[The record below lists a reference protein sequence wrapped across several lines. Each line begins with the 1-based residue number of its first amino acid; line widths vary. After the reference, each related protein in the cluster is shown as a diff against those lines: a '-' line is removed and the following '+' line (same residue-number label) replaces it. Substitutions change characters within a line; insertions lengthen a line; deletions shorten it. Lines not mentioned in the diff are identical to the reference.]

1 MRDLLLPVGLV
12 LALILPP
19 AAAQADVVLPPAI
32 AGNPRLKDLRRAML
46 AGTELSDLQLQSL
59 ADAGDGLAAARYA
72 KRLEERKDPAFLGD
86 AAHYYSIAV
95 YMDRD
100 FALPRLIALLG
111 RPDVAFGPARLQ
123 NLRDVLDRAARRGDP
138 VAAAGLGD
146 LLLREA
152 PFPQDIPRAHALL
165 LQAAEVGDAQAAI
178 RLAMNQIKGMPGL
191 PPDPA
196 SARRALELALD
207 SPDPGVQSMARTLL
221 GQLDAPTAGTGV
233 IPISNA
239 GTATAQPQADA
250 VSPRPRARP
259 ASLEGAAP

>member
-1 MRDLLLPVGLV
+1 MRDLLLPLWLI
-12 LALILPP
+12 LALLVPP
-19 AAAQADVVLPPAI
+19 SPALAEVVLPPAI
-32 AGNPRLKDLRRAML
+32 AGSPRLKDLRRAML

-72 KRLEERKDPAFLGD
+72 KRLEDRKDPAFLGD

-111 RPDVAFGPARLQ
+111 RPDTAFGPARLR

-146 LLLREA
+146 LLLRET

-165 LQAAEVGDAQAAI
+165 LQAAEAGDAQAAI

-196 SARRALELALD
+196 SARRALELARA
-207 SPDPGVQSMARTLL
+207 SPDPGAQSMARTLL
-221 GQLDAPTAGTGV
+221 RQLDTSSAGTGLLPV
-233 IPISNA
+233 ASAGAATARPPA
-239 GTATAQPQADA
+239 GTVP
-250 VSPRPRARP
+250 PRPRARP
-259 ASLEGAAP
+259 APLEGATP